1 MLGLGRVLLAV
12 LLWGLGWG
20 AQAAAPARLVVLDWA
35 SAETL
40 VALGVPPV
48 GMAHVPDYRIWSGDM
63 PLPPEVADVGL
74 RMEPN
79 LERIQA
85 LRPDGIVIS
94 PMQEGLR
101 PLLTRIA
108 PVHTITFN
116 SAQQPDGYRQAEQAT
131 RDLGQ
136 LVGRATQA
144 DQLIAT
150 TRAAVQQLL
159 APLQAQGSLRP
170 LYLLRFADRHHAWVL
185 DGHSLFG
192 GALQAGGARLA
203 WQGQSNLWGFATLP
217 LTSLRQVPQAL
228 IIAIAPWP
236 FRSLAELD
244 HSPLWQ
250 QLPAVRAGRLLTL
263 PPVWLGNGLPSVQ
276 RFCHLLAAAWTPGQ
290 VVLPQTDVAGGQTE

>member
-1 MLGLGRVLLAV
+1 MRAVVPLLLALGLWLA
-12 LLWGLGWG
+12 GP
-20 AQAAAPARLVVLDWA
+20 AQAAALPRLVVLDWA

-48 GMAHVPDYRIWSGDM
+48 GMAQVPDYRIWSGDM
-63 PLPPEVADVGL
+63 PVPETVADVGL

-85 LRPDGIVIS
+85 LHPDGIVIS

-101 PLLTRIA
+101 PLLARIA

-116 SAQQPDGYRQAEQAT
+116 SAQQPDGYRQAELAT
-131 RDLGQ
+131 RDLGL
-136 LVGRATQA
+136 LVGRPAQA
-144 DQLIAT
+144 EQLIAA
-150 TRAAVQQLL
+150 TRQAIARLV
-159 APLQAQGSLRP
+159 APLAGQGTPRP
-170 LYLLRFADRHHAWVL
+170 IYLLRFADRHHAWVL
-185 DGHSLFG
+185 DSRSLFG
-192 GALQAGGARLA
+192 GALRAGGIPLA
-203 WQGQSNLWGFATLP
+203 WQGESNLWGFATLP
-217 LTSLRQVPQAL
+217 LTSLRQQPQAL

-276 RFCHLLAAAWTPGQ
+276 RFCQLLAAAWTPAQ
-290 VVLPQTDVAGGQTE
+290 LLLPTAQGETAS